1 MRRVF
6 QTSIGRKSKQNKSL
20 YRFGMNKKKFAVL
33 ALLMIALVVLSSAML
48 VACNKNGD
56 NNDSDNKTTTI
67 EATKGLLIS
76 NGDFKVVDTSVK
88 TYPRTLT
95 SWTGGKTYSSGNYKD
110 DVTAGA
116 ISLDK
121 TLYDANKSKWNDN
134 DDVLY
139 NKLIAGGRY
148 GDDDKVKNALMVY
161 MPEESEKDGKK
172 VHGPTAYG
180 YTSTSFTISKGG
192 YYKLSVDV
200 LTHNIKGTDKGT
212 PGARIYVSSNTYAE
226 YEAINTNGEWK
237 LTPSS
242 SKVLP
247 LPLPP
252 ST

>member
-6 QTSIGRKSKQNKSL
+6 QTTIGRKSKQNKSL

-48 VACNKNGD
+48 VACNKNGN

-121 TLYDANKSKWNDN
+121 ALYDANKSKWDDN
-134 DDVLY
+134 DDTLY
-139 NKLIAGGRY
+139 NKLIAGADTVTTTKSKTHLWSTCPRNP
-148 GDDDKVKNALMVY
+148 KR
-161 MPEESEKDGKK
+161 
-172 VHGPTAYG
+172 TARKC
-180 YTSTSFTISKGG
+180 TARR
-192 YYKLSVDV
+192 
-200 LTHNIKGTDKGT
+200 LTAT
-212 PGARIYVSSNTYAE
+212 
-226 YEAINTNGEWK
+226 
-237 LTPSS
+237 
-242 SKVLP
+242 
-247 LPLPP
+247 LPP
-252 ST
+252 LSPSPRAVTTSSRWTC

>member
-48 VACNKNGD
+48 VACNKDADNG
-56 NNDSDNKTTTI
+56 NDDTTKTI

-121 TLYDANKSKWNDN
+121 ALYDANKSKWDDN
-134 DDVLY
+134 DDTLY
-139 NKLIAGGRY
+139 KSLSRAA
-148 GDDDKVKNALMVY
+148 DTVTTTKSKTHLWSTCPKN
-161 MPEESEKDGKK
+161 PKR
-172 VHGPTAYG
+172 TARKC
-180 YTSTSFTISKGG
+180 TARR
-192 YYKLSVDV
+192 
-200 LTHNIKGTDKGT
+200 LTAT
-212 PGARIYVSSNTYAE
+212 
-226 YEAINTNGEWK
+226 
-237 LTPSS
+237 
-242 SKVLP
+242 
-247 LPLPP
+247 LPP
-252 ST
+252 LSPSPRAVTTSSRWTC

>member
-1 MRRVF
+1 
-6 QTSIGRKSKQNKSL
+6 
-20 YRFGMNKKKFAVL
+20 MNKKKFAVL

-121 TLYDANKSKWNDN
+121 ALYDANKSKWNDN

-148 GDDDKVKNALMVY
+148 GDDDKVKNALMVLY
-161 MPEESEKDGKK
+161 RK
-172 VHGPTAYG
+172 YRR
-180 YTSTSFTISKGG
+180 
-192 YYKLSVDV
+192 LSVQ
-200 LTHNIKGTDKGT
+200 T
-212 PGARIYVSSNTYAE
+212 
-226 YEAINTNGEWK
+226 
-237 LTPSS
+237 
-242 SKVLP
+242 
-247 LPLPP
+247 
-252 ST
+252 

>member
-1 MRRVF
+1 
-6 QTSIGRKSKQNKSL
+6 
-20 YRFGMNKKKFAVL
+20 MNKKKFAVL

-121 TLYDANKSKWNDN
+121 ALYDANKS
-134 DDVLY
+134 
-139 NKLIAGGRY
+139 
-148 GDDDKVKNALMVY
+148 
-161 MPEESEKDGKK
+161 
-172 VHGPTAYG
+172 
-180 YTSTSFTISKGG
+180 
-192 YYKLSVDV
+192 
-200 LTHNIKGTDKGT
+200 THT
-212 PGARIYVSSNTYAE
+212 E
-226 YEAINTNGEWK
+226 
-237 LTPSS
+237 L
-242 SKVLP
+242 
-247 LPLPP
+247 
-252 ST
+252 